1 MTPYL
6 ESVKTFLGKEAG
18 TIQARRHRA
27 NGEQLMTTAPRRC
40 PYAIDPS

>member
-18 TIQARRHRA
+18 PFRLVGT
-27 NGEQLMTTAPRRC
+27 GPTA
-40 PYAIDPS
+40 SSS